1 MQSAGHQTYWSQS
14 FNHLQYWCLNS
25 YLGESFQQEQRL
37 KFFDMVYHQEG
48 FCNEEPLDYVH
59 HCLQW
64 YRVFI
69 DSMLEGMAEERQAV
83 MLNAPLDWGTIVH
96 HSTMANI
103 EEVLNAVNASQKALH
118 CVWLQE
124 QWRERGYP

>member
-1 MQSAGHQTYWSQS
+1 
-14 FNHLQYWCLNS
+14 
-25 YLGESFQQEQRL
+25 
-37 KFFDMVYHQEG
+37 MVYCQEG
-48 FCNEEPLDYVH
+48 FCNEEPLDYMH

-64 YRVFI
+64 YQVFI
-69 DSMLEGMAEERQAV
+69 NSTLEGTAEERQAV
-83 MLNAPLDWGTIVH
+83 MSNALLDWGTIIH

-103 EEVLNAVNASQKALH
+103 KEVLDAVNALWKALH